1 MGKKIKK
8 ITNDQL
14 AKVKDLQNE
23 INKLLLNIGNAELVK
38 VQLTN
43 KHVELK
49 QEWDDLTKLLE
60 EVYGSVNIS
69 LEDGSISEL
78 KESKDKPEV

>member
-14 AKVKDLQNE
+14 AKVKDLQHE
-23 INKLLLNIGNAELVK
+23 INTLLLNIGNTELVK

-60 EVYGSVNIS
+60 EEYGSVNIS

>member
-8 ITNDQL
+8 ITDDQL
-14 AKVKDLQNE
+14 AKVKDLQHE
-23 INKLLLNIGNAELVK
+23 INTLLLNIGNAELVK

-60 EVYGSVNIS
+60 EEYGSVNIS